1 MRPIIWIRRGFYA
14 FVGLLFVYA
23 LLGMFFTGPVVVRVP
38 RLDLEV
44 DPRPDRLRRDVERL
58 CSEFAPRSFDQTDN
72 LDRAAG
78 WIADEMRSA
87 GLEIELQDYELE
99 EGRFRNVIGIRPG
112 REPDSD
118 AIVIGAH
125 YDAVRGTPGANDNA
139 SGVAVLLELARTLPD
154 VHPRRTQYFVAFS
167 TEEPPFSDTD
177 RMGSRHFARRLEDQG
192 VDVVLALVL
201 DLVGYHAEESG
212 SQGMPLPLFRLFYP
226 RRDDFIAVLGD
237 ARSGPAI
244 ARVKRGLRAAG
255 HLPVH
260 SFRAPLLSGLVRLSD
275 HRSFRKHGMPA
286 VLVTD
291 TPFPRYGAYH
301 RPEDTPDRLDYVRM
315 AALVR
320 SLHGVLWE

>member
-1 MRPIIWIRRGFYA
+1 MRPVVWLRRGFYV
-14 FVGLLFVYA
+14 FVGLLLVYA

-44 DPRPDRLRRDVERL
+44 APRPERLRRDVERL
-58 CSEFAPRSFDQTDN
+58 CSEFGPRSFDHPAN
-72 LDRAAG
+72 LDRAAD
-78 WIADEMRSA
+78 WIAEEMRSA

-99 EGRFRNVIGIRPG
+99 QGRFRNVIGIRPG
-112 REPDSD
+112 REPDAG
-118 AIVIGAH
+118 AIVVGAH

-154 VHPRRTQYFVAFS
+154 VQPRRTHYFVAFS
-167 TEEPPFSDTD
+167 TEEPPFFDTD
-177 RMGSRHFARRLEDQG
+177 RMGSRHFARRLAGAD
-192 VDVVLALVL
+192 VDVVLALAL
-201 DLVGYHAEESG
+201 DLVGYYSEEPG
-212 SQGMPLPLFRLFYP
+212 SQRMPSSLFRLFYP
-226 RRDDFIAVLGD
+226 SRGNFVAVIGD

-244 ARVKRGLRAAG
+244 ARVKRGMRSAG

-260 SFRAPLLSGLVRLSD
+260 SFRAPLFSGLVHLSD
-275 HRSFRKHGMPA
+275 HRSFRKHGIPA

-291 TPFPRYGAYH
+291 TAFLRYDGYH
-301 RPEDTPDRLDYVRM
+301 RPEDTADRLDYERM